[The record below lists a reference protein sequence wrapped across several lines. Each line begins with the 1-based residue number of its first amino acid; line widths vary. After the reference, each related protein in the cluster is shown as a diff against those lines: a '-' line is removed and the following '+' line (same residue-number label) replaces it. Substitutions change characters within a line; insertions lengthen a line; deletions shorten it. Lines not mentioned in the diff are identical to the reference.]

1 MKNEEKERDGG
12 FVNREYYKKPQVSSG
27 EFVCKNSDL
36 LKIKEAML
44 RAEVT
49 ILKNEIDRKDA
60 DLWKEKMR
68 REHIELELK
77 SKQEE
82 KSNHLPYFV
91 AGVFCGILA
100 LAVSIAICLWLK

>member
-1 MKNEEKERDGG
+1 MKKEEKERDGG

-27 EFVCKNSDL
+27 EFVCKSSDQFT
-36 LKIKEAML
+36 IKEAMH

-49 ILKNEIDRKDA
+49 ILKNETDRKDA
-60 DLWKEKMR
+60 DLWKEKMM

-91 AGVFCGILA
+91 AGLVCGILTFG
-100 LAVSIAICLWLK
+100 VAIVVGLLLK